1 MAWETFERAGIDPR
15 ALRGSRTGVFA
26 GTNGQDYTGML
37 AASGEDFEGYMLT
50 GNAASVVSGRLSYT
64 FGLEGPAVTVDTACS
79 ASLVALHLAVQ
90 SLRAGECDLALAGG
104 ITVMASPGLFV
115 DFSRQ
120 QGLAADGR
128 CKAFADA
135 ADGTG
140 FSEGGGL
147 LLVERLSDARRLGHP
162 VLAVVKGSAVNQDGA
177 SNGLSAPNGPSQQ
190 RVIRAA
196 LADAGLSAAE
206 VDAVEAHGTGT
217 RLGDPIEAQALLA
230 TYGQEH
236 DAERPLYLGSV
247 KSNVGH
253 TQAGAGVAGV
263 MKMVLA
269 MEHGVLPATLHVDAP
284 SSHVDWEQGAVELLT
299 EAREWSVPGGRPR
312 RAGVSSFGISGTN
325 AHVVLEAA
333 PEQPAPERHAA
344 ETAEGPAAAHG
355 TLPWV
360 LSARSR
366 DALRAQA
373 AQLLAHAGRNPG
385 HTAAD
390 LGLSLTA
397 TRTVFEHRAVVL
409 GADRAAL
416 TDGLRLLADGETGPH
431 TVTGTHR
438 GEGKTA
444 FLFSGQGSQR
454 PGMGRGLY
462 DAFPAFADAFDAVCA
477 HLGDDLR
484 AVVLG
489 DDAERINQTRWAQP
503 ALFAVEVALYRLLE
517 SWGVRPDFVAGHS
530 IGEIAAAHVAGV
542 MSLPD
547 ACALVAAR
555 GRLMQE
561 LPPGGAM
568 FAVEAAEDEVLPLLA
583 GRADAGIAAVNGPRS
598 VVVSGAEAAVA
609 EVAAELAAGGRRTT
623 RLRVSHAFHSPLMDP
638 MLDAFR
644 EVAAG
649 IAYAPPRMAVISNVT
664 GRAAAPGELQD
675 PEYWVR
681 HVREAVRFHDGVA
694 WLAAHGADRFWE
706 IGPDGTL
713 TALAQDCLA
722 EDTGDLLFV
731 PSLRKDRDEADALLD
746 ALARAFAKGVDV
758 DWPRLFDGTGARVV
772 QLPTYPFQRR
782 RFWPR
787 PPALLGDVTAAGLG
801 TSSHPLLG
809 AAVALADGDTHL
821 LTGRLSLHSSP
832 WLKEHALTSTA
843 LFPATGFLD
852 LALHA
857 GARTGCEHVAEL
869 TILTPLTLPAHG
881 GVQVQ
886 VRVEASDAGGARALT
901 VHGRPDDAH
910 PDDPWTLHVSGLLTA
925 EPAAGASSAYDF
937 TAWPPRDG
945 EEVPLDGFYEA
956 FADRGHLYGPL
967 FQGLTRVWTRGEEV
981 FAEVRLPADAD
992 PAAGAF
998 DLHPALLDA
1007 ALHAVMFVPMEDAGR
1022 LPFSWNDVRL
1032 DAVGASALRVRMVQR
1047 GPEAV
1052 ALELADPAG
1061 RPVASVGSL
1070 TLRELTG
1077 DLDGATVGSPGRQ
1090 GLYEVDWQPVPP
1102 SGAPAP
1108 ADWAVI
1114 GSAEARDLAA
1124 ALREAGHTATVVPGP
1139 DALADAAL
1147 VPDTVLYA
1155 VPAAGRT
1162 ADGDPARRARDLT
1175 AEVLAFL
1182 RRWLDDPAF
1191 AAARL
1196 AVVTRGAV
1204 PAGPRPADPAQ
1215 AAVWGLVR
1223 SARTENPGRLVLV
1236 DTDGTAASAAA
1247 LPGALGDT
1255 AFELAVHDGSVTAP
1269 RVVPLAA
1276 DRALV
1281 PPPGTEAWRLGVERK
1296 GTLEGLRLTP
1306 CPEVTAPLAP
1316 REVRISM
1323 RACGVN
1329 FRDVLTAL
1337 GMYPGDATAIGLE
1350 GAGVVTETGA
1360 DVTSVAPGDRVMG
1373 MFAGA
1378 FGPVAVAD
1386 ERMVAPI
1393 PKGWSFAEAATVPI
1407 VYLTAYY
1414 ALVDLAALKPGE
1426 SVLVHAAA
1434 GGVGSAAVQ
1443 LARHLGAEVYG
1454 TASPAKWDA
1463 LRAAGL
1469 DDRHLASS
1477 RDLGF
1482 EERLRTATE
1491 GRGVDV
1497 VLDSLAGEFVDAS
1510 LRLLP
1515 RGGRFLEMGKTDVR
1529 DPAAVAADHP
1539 GVLYRAFDLVE
1550 AGPDRIGEILREL
1563 AELFDRGVI
1572 EPLPMTVW
1580 DVRRAPEAFRYLS
1593 QAKHVGKVV
1602 LTVPAAP
1609 DPEGTV
1615 LLTGGLG
1622 GLGRATARHLVAEHG
1637 VKHLLIAGRR
1647 GPDTPGAADL
1657 RAELAALGAEVT
1669 VAACDIADRTALAP
1683 LLAGIPADRPL
1694 TAVVHT
1700 AGVLADGVLTS
1711 MTPARLA
1718 EALRPKA
1725 DAVVALHELTRDL
1738 DLARFV
1744 VFSSVAGTFGGAGQA
1759 NYSAANAFLDAF
1771 AHHRRA
1777 LGLPAVSLAWGTWL
1791 PDAGMTGE
1799 LTDADRE
1806 RHARTG
1812 MVPLGPERG
1821 MRLLDAASASDRAA
1835 LLPMD
1840 LDAAAL
1846 REHHDVLPVLL
1857 RGLVRTPVRRRADAA
1872 PATAGA
1878 ATATEATLAE
1888 RLAPLSAADR
1898 EQLLLDVVAE
1908 QAAAVLGHGSAD
1920 AMEPDQTFKEL
1931 GFDSLTAVELRNR
1944 LGAVTGLRLPATLVF
1959 DYPTPLAQ
1967 ARHLLD
1973 ALDLPEP
1980 PGTAQA
1986 LLGEMDRLES
1996 ALRDAAVDGEDRER
2010 VTARLR
2016 ELLSRWQG
2024 EPVPAATAPVPVPV
2038 EEDEELAGVETPG
2051 DLFDLIDRELGDA

>member
-1 MAWETFERAGIDPR
+1 M
-15 ALRGSRTGVFA
+15 
-26 GTNGQDYTGML
+26 
-37 AASGEDFEGYMLT
+37 
-50 GNAASVVSGRLSYT
+50 
-64 FGLEGPAVTVDTACS
+64 
-79 ASLVALHLAVQ
+79 
-90 SLRAGECDLALAGG
+90 
-104 ITVMASPGLFV
+104 
-115 DFSRQ
+115 
-120 QGLAADGR
+120 
-128 CKAFADA
+128 
-135 ADGTG
+135 
-140 FSEGGGL
+140 
-147 LLVERLSDARRLGHP
+147 
-162 VLAVVKGSAVNQDGA
+162 
-177 SNGLSAPNGPSQQ
+177 
-190 RVIRAA
+190 
-196 LADAGLSAAE
+196 
-206 VDAVEAHGTGT
+206 
-217 RLGDPIEAQALLA
+217 
-230 TYGQEH
+230 
-236 DAERPLYLGSV
+236 
-247 KSNVGH
+247 
-253 TQAGAGVAGV
+253 
-263 MKMVLA
+263 
-269 MEHGVLPATLHVDAP
+269 
-284 SSHVDWEQGAVELLT
+284 
-299 EAREWSVPGGRPR
+299 
-312 RAGVSSFGISGTN
+312 SSFGISGTN
-325 AHVVLEAA
+325 AHVILETA
-333 PEQPAPERHAA
+333 PEEAVSEERTV
-344 ETAEGPAAAHG
+344 EEPTASPAATHG

-360 LSARSR
+360 LTARSR

-373 AQLLAHAGRNPG
+373 AQLLAHAGHNADLTP
-385 HTAAD
+385 AD

-431 TVTGTHR
+431 TVTGTRR

-454 PGMGRGLY
+454 PGMGRELY
-462 DAFPAFADAFDAVCA
+462 EAFPVFADAFDAVCA

-484 AVVLG
+484 DVVLG
-489 DDAERINQTRWAQP
+489 DDADRLNQTGWTQP

-542 MSLPD
+542 MTLPD

-561 LPPGGAM
+561 LPAGGAM
-568 FAVEAAEDEVLPLLA
+568 FAVEAAEAEVLALLA
-583 GRADAGIAAVNGPRS
+583 DRADVSIAAINGPRS
-598 VVVSGAEAAVA
+598 VVLSGAEEAVA
-609 EVAAELAAGGRRTT
+609 EVAAGLAATGRRTT
-623 RLRVSHAFHSPLMDP
+623 RLQVSHAFHSPLMDP

-644 EVAAG
+644 EVAVG
-649 IAYAPPRMAVISNVT
+649 ISYTPPRMAVVSDVT
-664 GRAAAPGELQD
+664 GRAAAPGELED

-681 HVREAVRFHDGVA
+681 HVREAVRFADGVA
-694 WLAAHGADRFWE
+694 WLAGHGVDRFVE

-713 TALAQDCLA
+713 TALAQHCVA
-722 EDTGDLLFV
+722 EDTGNILFV
-731 PSLRKDRDEADALLD
+731 PSLRKDRDEPGALLD
-746 ALARAFAKGVDV
+746 ALARAFVKGVDV

-801 TSSHPLLG
+801 ASSHPLLG
-809 AAVALADGDTHL
+809 AAVDLADGDTHL

-832 WLKEHALTSTA
+832 WLKEHALTGTA

-857 GARTGCEHVAEL
+857 GARTGCEQVAEL
-869 TILTPLTLPAHG
+869 TILAPLTLPAHG
-881 GVQVQ
+881 GVHVQ
-886 VRVEASDAGGARALT
+886 LRVEAPDATGARPLT
-901 VHGRPDDAH
+901 VHGRPDDAD
-910 PDDPWTLHVSGLLTA
+910 PDDPWTLHVSGLLAPVA
-925 EPAAGASSAYDF
+925 EPAAPAYDL

-945 EEVPLDGFYEA
+945 EEVALDGFYEA

-967 FQGLTRVWTRGEEV
+967 FQGLTRVWARGEEV
-981 FAEVRLPADAD
+981 FAEVSLPADAD
-992 PAAGAF
+992 PAADAF

-1032 DAVGASALRVRMVQR
+1032 HAAGASVLRVRMVQQ

-1077 DLDGATVGSPGRQ
+1077 DLDGATVGSPDRQ
-1090 GLYEVDWQPVPP
+1090 GLYEVDWQPVTV
-1102 SGAPAP
+1102 SGTPVPAES
-1108 ADWAVI
+1108 AVI
-1114 GSAEARDLAA
+1114 GSAEARKLAA
-1124 ALREAGHTATVVPGP
+1124 ALREAGHAVTAVPDP
-1139 DALADAAL
+1139 DALEH

-1155 VPAAGRT
+1155 VPTATGYPDGELAA
-1162 ADGDPARRARDLT
+1162 RAREIT
-1175 AEVLAFL
+1175 TQVLAFL
-1182 RRWLDDPAF
+1182 QRWLDDPAF

-1196 AVVTRGAV
+1196 AVITRDAV
-1204 PAGPRPADPAQ
+1204 STGPRPADPAQ

-1255 AFELAVHDGSVTAP
+1255 AFELALREGAVTAP
-1269 RVVPLAA
+1269 RVIAMAA

-1281 PPPGTEAWRLGVERK
+1281 PPPDTDVWRLGVERQ

-1323 RACGVN
+1323 RAAGVN

-1350 GAGVVTETGA
+1350 GAGVVVETGR
-1360 DVTSVAPGDRVMG
+1360 DVTSMAPGDRVMG
-1373 MFAGA
+1373 MFSGA
-1378 FGPVAVAD
+1378 FGPVAVTD
-1386 ERMVAPI
+1386 ERMVVPV
-1393 PKGWSFAEAATVPI
+1393 PTGWSFAEAATVPI

-1414 ALVDLAALKPGE
+1414 GLADLAALKPGE
-1426 SVLVHAAA
+1426 SVLIHAAA

-1443 LARHLGAEVYG
+1443 LARHFGAEVYA

-1469 DDRHLASS
+1469 DDSRLASS

-1482 EERLRTATE
+1482 EERLRTATT

-1529 DPAAVAADHP
+1529 DPATVAEDHP
-1539 GVLYRAFDLVE
+1539 GVTYRAFDLIE

-1563 AELFDRGVI
+1563 VELFDRGVLR
-1572 EPLPMTVW
+1572 PLPMTVW

-1593 QAKHVGKVV
+1593 QAKHIGKVV
-1602 LTVPAAP
+1602 LTLPAAP
-1609 DPEGTV
+1609 DPQGTV

-1637 VKHLLIAGRR
+1637 VRHLLVAGRR
-1647 GPDTPGAADL
+1647 GPDTPGAAEL
-1657 RAELAALGAEVT
+1657 RAELSALGAEVT
-1669 VAACDIADRTALAP
+1669 VAACDIADRTALAS
-1683 LLAGIPADRPL
+1683 LLSGIPADRPL

-1700 AGVLADGVLTS
+1700 AGVLADGVLSS
-1711 MTPARLA
+1711 MTPARFA

-1771 AHHRRA
+1771 AAHRRA

-1857 RGLVRTPVRRRADAA
+1857 RGLVRTPVRRRADT
-1872 PATAGA
+1872 ATATGAGA
-1878 ATATEATLAE
+1878 AGAGAAAELSLAE

-1920 AMEPDQTFKEL
+1920 AMEPEQTFKEL

-1959 DYPTPLAQ
+1959 DHPTPLAQ
-1967 ARHLLD
+1967 ARHLIG

-1996 ALRDAAVDGEDRER
+1996 ALQDASVDGEDRER

-2024 EPVPAATAPVPVPV
+2024 EPLPAATTAQTTVPAATAPAA
-2038 EEDEELAGVETPG
+2038 EEAEADEELAGVETPD

>member
-1 MAWETFERAGIDPR
+1 
-15 ALRGSRTGVFA
+15 
-26 GTNGQDYTGML
+26 
-37 AASGEDFEGYMLT
+37 
-50 GNAASVVSGRLSYT
+50 
-64 FGLEGPAVTVDTACS
+64 
-79 ASLVALHLAVQ
+79 
-90 SLRAGECDLALAGG
+90 
-104 ITVMASPGLFV
+104 
-115 DFSRQ
+115 
-120 QGLAADGR
+120 
-128 CKAFADA
+128 
-135 ADGTG
+135 
-140 FSEGGGL
+140 
-147 LLVERLSDARRLGHP
+147 
-162 VLAVVKGSAVNQDGA
+162 
-177 SNGLSAPNGPSQQ
+177 
-190 RVIRAA
+190 
-196 LADAGLSAAE
+196 
-206 VDAVEAHGTGT
+206 
-217 RLGDPIEAQALLA
+217 
-230 TYGQEH
+230 
-236 DAERPLYLGSV
+236 
-247 KSNVGH
+247 
-253 TQAGAGVAGV
+253 
-263 MKMVLA
+263 
-269 MEHGVLPATLHVDAP
+269 
-284 SSHVDWEQGAVELLT
+284 
-299 EAREWSVPGGRPR
+299 
-312 RAGVSSFGISGTN
+312 VSSFGISGTN

-333 PEQPAPERHAA
+333 PGQPDG
-344 ETAEGPAAAHG
+344 ETSGSPDAAHG

-360 LSARSR
+360 LTARSR

-373 AQLLAHAGRNPG
+373 AQLLAHAGQNPG
-385 HTAAD
+385 HTPAD

-444 FLFSGQGSQR
+444 FLFAGQGSQR
-454 PGMGRGLY
+454 PGMGRALY
-462 DAFPAFADAFDAVCA
+462 EAFPAFADAFDAACA
-477 HLGDDLR
+477 HFGDDLR
-484 AVVLG
+484 DVVFG
-489 DDAERINQTRWAQP
+489 DDADRLNRTGWTQP
-503 ALFAVEVALYRLLE
+503 ALFVFEVALYRLLE
-517 SWGVRPDFVAGHS
+517 SWDVRPDFVAGHS
-530 IGEIAAAHVAGV
+530 VGEIAAAHVAGV

-561 LPPGGAM
+561 LPAGGAM

-583 GRADAGIAAVNGPRS
+583 GRADAGIAAINGPRS

-609 EVAAELAAGGRRTT
+609 EVAAHLAAAGRRTT

-649 IAYAPPRMAVISNVT
+649 LSYAPPRMAVVSGLT
-664 GRAAAPGELQD
+664 GRAAAPGELED
-675 PEYWVR
+675 PEYWIR
-681 HVREAVRFHDGVA
+681 HVRESVRFADGVA
-694 WLAAHGADRFWE
+694 WLAGHGADRFVE

-713 TALAQDCLA
+713 TALAQHCVA
-722 EDTGDLLFV
+722 EDTADRLFV
-731 PSLRKDRDEADALLD
+731 PSLRKDRDEPDALLD
-746 ALARAFAKGVDV
+746 ALARAFTKGVDV

-801 TSSHPLLG
+801 TSGHPLLG

-821 LTGRLSLHSSP
+821 LTGRLSLHTSP
-832 WLKEHALTSTA
+832 WLKDHALTSTA

-857 GARTGCEHVAEL
+857 GARTGCEQVAEL
-869 TILTPLTLPAHG
+869 TILTPLTLPARG

-886 VRVEASDAGGARALT
+886 VRVEAPDATGARPLT
-901 VHGRPDDAH
+901 VHGRPDDAD
-910 PDDPWTLHVSGLLTA
+910 PDDPWTLHVSGLLTTA
-925 EPAAGASSAYDF
+925 EPAAGPSSAPSYDF
-937 TAWPPRDG
+937 TAWPPQDS

-981 FAEVRLPADAD
+981 FAEVRLSADAD
-992 PAAGAF
+992 PAADAF

-1032 DAVGASALRVRMVQR
+1032 EAVGASVLRVRMVQR
-1047 GPEAV
+1047 GPESV

-1077 DLDGATVGSPGRQ
+1077 DLDGASVGSPDRQ
-1090 GLYEVDWQPVPP
+1090 GLYEVDWQPVT
-1102 SGAPAP
+1102 APGTPAT
-1108 ADWAVI
+1108 ADWTVI
-1114 GSAEARDLAA
+1114 GSTEARELAA
-1124 ALREAGHTATVVPGP
+1124 ALRAAGHAVTVVPDP
-1139 DALADAAL
+1139 DTLTR

-1155 VPAAGRT
+1155 VPAATGHRE
-1162 ADGDPARRARDLT
+1162 AGLAAQAREIT
-1175 AEVLAFL
+1175 TEVLAFL
-1182 RRWLDDPAF
+1182 QRWLDDPAF
-1191 AAARL
+1191 GGARL
-1196 AVVTRGAV
+1196 AVVTRDAV
-1204 PAGPRPADPAQ
+1204 STGPGSVDPAQ

-1255 AFELAVHDGSVTAP
+1255 AFELALRAGAVTAP

-1306 CPEVTAPLAP
+1306 CPEAGAPLGP

-1323 RACGVN
+1323 RAAGVN

-1337 GMYPGDATAIGLE
+1337 GMYPGDSTAIGLE

-1373 MFAGA
+1373 MFSGA

-1386 ERMVAPI
+1386 ERMVAHM

-1414 ALVDLAALKPGE
+1414 GLVDLAGLKPGE

-1434 GGVGSAAVQ
+1434 GGVGSAAVR
-1443 LARHLGAEVYG
+1443 LARHLGADVYG
-1454 TASPAKWDA
+1454 TASPPKWDA

-1469 DDRHLASS
+1469 DDTHLASS

-1539 GVLYRAFDLVE
+1539 GVTYRAFDLVE

-1563 AELFDRGVI
+1563 VDLFDRGVI

-1580 DVRRAPEAFRYLS
+1580 DVRRAREAFRYVS
-1593 QAKHVGKVV
+1593 QARHVGKVV
-1602 LTVPAAP
+1602 LTLPTAP
-1609 DPEGTV
+1609 DPGGTV

-1622 GLGRATARHLVAEHG
+1622 GLGRATARHLVTEHG

-1657 RAELAALGAEVT
+1657 RAELAALGAGVT
-1669 VAACDIADRTALAP
+1669 VAACDIADRTALAS

-1700 AGVLADGVLTS
+1700 AGVLADGVLSS

-1738 DLARFV
+1738 DLSRFV

-1799 LTDADRE
+1799 LSDADRE

-1812 MVPLGPERG
+1812 MVPLGPARG

-1857 RGLVRTPVRRRADAA
+1857 RGLVRAPVRRRADAA
-1872 PATAGA
+1872 PAA
-1878 ATATEATLAE
+1878 ASVTATEATLAE

-1967 ARHLLD
+1967 ARHLMG

-1996 ALRDAAVDGEDRER
+1996 VLRDAAVDGEDRER

-2016 ELLSRWQG
+2016 ELLSRWQA
-2024 EPVPAATAPVPVPV
+2024 EPVRTATATAPV
-2038 EEDEELAGVETPG
+2038 EEDEELAGVETAG

>member
-1 MAWETFERAGIDPR
+1 
-15 ALRGSRTGVFA
+15 S
-26 GTNGQDYTGML
+26 
-37 AASGEDFEGYMLT
+37 
-50 GNAASVVSGRLSYT
+50 
-64 FGLEGPAVTVDTACS
+64 
-79 ASLVALHLAVQ
+79 
-90 SLRAGECDLALAGG
+90 
-104 ITVMASPGLFV
+104 
-115 DFSRQ
+115 
-120 QGLAADGR
+120 
-128 CKAFADA
+128 
-135 ADGTG
+135 
-140 FSEGGGL
+140 
-147 LLVERLSDARRLGHP
+147 
-162 VLAVVKGSAVNQDGA
+162 
-177 SNGLSAPNGPSQQ
+177 
-190 RVIRAA
+190 
-196 LADAGLSAAE
+196 
-206 VDAVEAHGTGT
+206 
-217 RLGDPIEAQALLA
+217 
-230 TYGQEH
+230 
-236 DAERPLYLGSV
+236 
-247 KSNVGH
+247 
-253 TQAGAGVAGV
+253 
-263 MKMVLA
+263 
-269 MEHGVLPATLHVDAP
+269 
-284 SSHVDWEQGAVELLT
+284 
-299 EAREWSVPGGRPR
+299 
-312 RAGVSSFGISGTN
+312 
-325 AHVVLEAA
+325 
-333 PEQPAPERHAA
+333 
-344 ETAEGPAAAHG
+344 
-355 TLPWV
+355 
-360 LSARSR
+360 
-366 DALRAQA
+366 
-373 AQLLAHAGRNPG
+373 
-385 HTAAD
+385 
-390 LGLSLTA
+390 
-397 TRTVFEHRAVVL
+397 
-409 GADRAAL
+409 
-416 TDGLRLLADGETGPH
+416 
-431 TVTGTHR
+431 TVTG
-438 GEGKTA
+438 
-444 FLFSGQGSQR
+444 
-454 PGMGRGLY
+454 
-462 DAFPAFADAFDAVCA
+462 
-477 HLGDDLR
+477 
-484 AVVLG
+484 
-489 DDAERINQTRWAQP
+489 QP
-503 ALFAVEVALYRLLE
+503 AEPGLL
-517 SWGVRPDFVAGHS
+517 
-530 IGEIAAAHVAGV
+530 
-542 MSLPD
+542 
-547 ACALVAAR
+547 
-555 GRLMQE
+555 
-561 LPPGGAM
+561 
-568 FAVEAAEDEVLPLLA
+568 
-583 GRADAGIAAVNGPRS
+583 
-598 VVVSGAEAAVA
+598 
-609 EVAAELAAGGRRTT
+609 T
-623 RLRVSHAFHSPLMDP
+623 
-638 MLDAFR
+638 
-644 EVAAG
+644 
-649 IAYAPPRMAVISNVT
+649 
-664 GRAAAPGELQD
+664 D

-681 HVREAVRFHDGVA
+681 HVRQPVRFHDGVKR
-694 WLAAHGADRFWE
+694 LAEHGADRFWE

-713 TALAQDCLA
+713 TALAQTCLG
-722 EDTGDLLFV
+722 EDNGNVLFV
-731 PSLRKDRDEADALLD
+731 PSLRKDREETGALLD
-746 ALARAFAKGVDV
+746 AVARAFAKGVDV
-758 DWPRLFDGTGARVV
+758 DWPRLFDGAGARVV

-801 TSSHPLLG
+801 ASTHPLLG
-809 AAVALADGDTHL
+809 AAVTLADGDTHL
-821 LTGRLSLHSSP
+821 LTGRLSLQSSP
-832 WLKEHALTSTA
+832 WLKDHALTSTA

-857 GARTGCEHVAEL
+857 GAQAGCENVAEL
-869 TILTPLTLPAHG
+869 TILTPLTLPERG
-881 GVQVQ
+881 GVRVQ
-886 VRVEASDAGGARALT
+886 VRVEAPDATGARPLT
-901 VHGRPDDAH
+901 VHGRRDDAG

-925 EPAAGASSAYDF
+925 DAPAAGSASGSYDF
-937 TAWPPRDG
+937 TAWPPQDG
-945 EEVPLDGFYEA
+945 EEVSLDGFYEA

-981 FAEVRLPADAD
+981 FAEVGLPADAD
-992 PAAGAF
+992 PAADAF

-1032 DAVGASALRVRMVQR
+1032 DAVGASALRVRMTLR
-1047 GPEAV
+1047 GPESV

-1077 DLDGATVGSPGRQ
+1077 DLDGATVGSPERQ
-1090 GLYEVDWQPVPP
+1090 GLYELDWQPVGSPAA
-1102 SGAPAP
+1102 STAPAP
-1108 ADWAVI
+1108 ADWAVT
-1114 GSAEARDLAA
+1114 GSAEARELAA
-1124 ALREAGHTATVVPGP
+1124 ALRGAGHTVTLAPDA
-1139 DALADAAL
+1139 DALAAGR

-1155 VPAAGRT
+1155 VPVT
-1162 ADGDPARRARDLT
+1162 DGDPAERARQT
-1175 AEVLAFL
+1175 TGEVLAFL
-1182 RRWLDDPAF
+1182 QRWLDDPAF

-1196 AVVTRGAV
+1196 AVVTRDAV
-1204 PAGPRPADPAQ
+1204 PAGHRPADPAQ

-1247 LPGALGDT
+1247 LPAALDGT
-1255 AFELAVHDGSVTAP
+1255 AFELSVRDGAVTTP
-1269 RVVPLAA
+1269 RVTPLAA

-1281 PPPGTEAWRLGVERK
+1281 PPAGTEAWRLGVERQ
-1296 GTLEGLRLTP
+1296 GTLDGLRLVP
-1306 CPEVTAPLAP
+1306 CPEVTGPLGP

-1323 RACGVN
+1323 RAAGVN

-1350 GAGVVTETGA
+1350 GAGVITETGA
-1360 DVTSVAPGDRVMG
+1360 EVTSVAPGDRVMG

-1407 VYLTAYY
+1407 TYLTAYY
-1414 ALVDLAALKPGE
+1414 GLVDLAALKPGE

-1434 GGVGSAAVQ
+1434 GGVGSAAVR

-1469 DDRHLASS
+1469 DDAHLASS

-1482 EERLRTATE
+1482 EERLRTATG

-1497 VLDSLAGEFVDAS
+1497 VLDSLAREFVDAS

-1529 DPAAVAADHP
+1529 DPETVAADHP
-1539 GVLYRAFDLVE
+1539 GVDYRAFDLIE
-1550 AGPDRIGEILREL
+1550 AGPDRIGEMLHEL
-1563 AELFDRGVI
+1563 VELFDRGVLG
-1572 EPLPMTVW
+1572 PLPTTVW
-1580 DVRRAPEAFRYLS
+1580 DVRRAPEAFRHLS
-1593 QAKHVGKVV
+1593 QAAHIGKVV
-1602 LTVPAAP
+1602 LTLPVAP

-1622 GLGRATARHLVAEHG
+1622 GIGRTTARHLVAEHG

-1647 GPDTPGAADL
+1647 GPDTPGAAEL

-1669 VAACDIADRTALAP
+1669 VAACDVADRSALAT

-1711 MTPARLA
+1711 MTPERLA

-1771 AHHRRA
+1771 AQHRRA

-1812 MVPLGPERG
+1812 MVPLDPARG
-1821 MRLLDAASASDRAA
+1821 MRLLDAASVSDRAA

-1846 REHHDVLPVLL
+1846 RAHHDVLPVLL

-1872 PATAGA
+1872 PATAATA
-1878 ATATEATLAE
+1878 ATEQTLAE

-1898 EQLLLDVVAE
+1898 EQLLLDILAE

-1920 AMEPDQTFKEL
+1920 TMEPDQTFKEL

-1959 DYPTPLAQ
+1959 DHPTPLAQ
-1967 ARHLLD
+1967 VRHLMSR
-1973 ALDLPEP
+1973 LDLPEP

-1996 ALRDAAVDGEDRER
+1996 ALHDAAVDGEDRER

-2016 ELLSRWQG
+2016 ELLARWQDA
-2024 EPVPAATAPVPVPV
+2024 PVPAATATAPA
-2038 EEDEELAGVETPG
+2038 EADEELAGVETPD